1 MLIQTFNNIESTY
14 DSTER
19 RKRRINQEYKLW
31 IRIAKENYAE
41 MVIGLAVLTD
51 KQIEWEEKNE
61 EMGNIYKKLIKKLR
75 KHMKKME
82 VA

>member
-41 MVIGLAVLTD
+41 IMDEIRKVSNDIL
-51 KQIEWEEKNE
+51 EE
-61 EMGNIYKKLIKKLR
+61 L
-75 KHMKKME
+75 
-82 VA
+82 

>member
-41 MVIGLAVLTD
+41 IVIGLAVLTD